1 MHPGGVVEVEVARKL
16 EDEVK
21 ETKFET
27 LIRKKNM
34 MSRMM
39 TMMGR
44 ILKEMKE
51 RILNLKVKVPVVRSI
66 RSIR

>member
-1 MHPGGVVEVEVARKL
+1 MVRTRMHPGGVVEVEVARKL

-27 LIRKKNM
+27 LMRKKNM

-39 TMMGR
+39 TMMMGR
-44 ILKEMKE
+44 ILKERRE
-51 RILNLKVKVPVVRSI
+51 S
-66 RSIR
+66 